1 MTARAFPVTPEA
13 LTADWL
19 SEALGFPVSGFE
31 VARFAEGAGIIGMVT
46 RVLLATRAGNP
57 RSVIAKFPSPN
68 PTNRA
73 VAHTYNMYGREVMF
87 YQSLAQ
93 EVDIRAPRC
102 HFAAIDPATSD
113 FVLLL
118 EDLGHLRIGDQVA
131 GCTLAEARAVLSAV
145 AGLHASTWQTDR
157 FPGLI
162 SHNNPAQRD
171 GMIAAFEVGWPA
183 VNARFPELIP
193 AGARAAGAKMPGT
206 VGRLLEE
213 MCREPVCMAH
223 VDVRLD
229 NIFFDGGDVTF
240 VDWQSVCT
248 SAPEQDLAYFIT
260 QSVPPRVRAREDLV
274 AYYHSEL
281 TRHGVDYDLSRCRER
296 YRVSALY
303 LLCFA
308 VSIAGQLDMENE
320 RGRALGRVLL
330 GNAMSALVELDAF
343 ALLD

>member
-1 MTARAFPVTPEA
+1 MTDFPVTPEA
-13 LTADWL
+13 LTAEWL
-19 SEALGFPVSGFE
+19 SNAFGFPVSGFE
-31 VARFAEGAGIIGMVT
+31 VTRLGEGAGIIAMVT
-46 RVLLATRAGNP
+46 RVRLTTDSGNP

-87 YQSLAQ
+87 YQSLADK
-93 EVDIRAPRC
+93 VSIRVPHC
-102 HFAAIDPATSD
+102 FFAAIDSATND

-131 GCTLAEARAVLSAV
+131 GCTPAEARAVLSAI
-145 AGLHASTWQTDR
+145 AGLHASTWQTTR

-162 SHNNPAQRD
+162 SHNNPAQRE
-171 GMIAAFEVGWPA
+171 GMIAAFEAGWPA

-193 AGARAAGAKMPGT
+193 AKASIAAEKMPGS
-206 VGRLLEE
+206 VGRLLDE
-213 MCREPVCMAH
+213 MCRDPICMAH

-229 NIFFDGGDVTF
+229 NIFFDGDDLVF

-248 SAPEQDLAYFIT
+248 SAPEQDLAYFVT
-260 QSVPPRVRAREDLV
+260 QSVPPAVRAQEDLV
-274 AYYHSEL
+274 AYYHAEL
-281 TRHGVDYDLSRCRER
+281 ARHGVDYGLDRCRER

-330 GNAMSALVELDAF
+330 GNAMSALDEMEAF